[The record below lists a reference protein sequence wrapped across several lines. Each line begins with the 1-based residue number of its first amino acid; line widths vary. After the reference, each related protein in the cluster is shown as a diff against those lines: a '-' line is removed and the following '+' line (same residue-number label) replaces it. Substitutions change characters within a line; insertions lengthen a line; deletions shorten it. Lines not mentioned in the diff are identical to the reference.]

1 MNLVNRTVPGKKY
14 YKDTLITQ
22 KKNVVIFGD
31 NIPEYWCVAFKQK
44 LIKSKVY
51 CKI

>member
-1 MNLVNRTVPGKKY
+1 MNLVNKTVPGKKY

-31 NIPEYWCVAFKQK
+31 NIPEY
-44 LIKSKVY
+44 
-51 CKI
+51 